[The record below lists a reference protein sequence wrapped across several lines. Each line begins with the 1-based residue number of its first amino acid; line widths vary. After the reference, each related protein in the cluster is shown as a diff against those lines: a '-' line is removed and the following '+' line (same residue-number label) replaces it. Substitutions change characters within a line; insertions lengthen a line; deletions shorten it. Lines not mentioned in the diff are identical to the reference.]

1 MLGSI
6 GRDLDPLGSK
16 KGERE
21 SASCSEKK
29 LCMRE
34 GE

>member
-6 GRDLDPLGSK
+6 GTDLDPLGSK
-16 KGERE
+16 KGETE